1 MLHILYGRAG
11 TGKTAVLM
19 EQICAAAD
27 PRRGGQILLVP
38 EQYSHEAE
46 RELCRV
52 CGDGVSLYAEVLSF
66 TGLSRRVA
74 DELGGSRDPLLD
86 QGGRLLCM
94 ARALSQIASRL
105 KLFGGAANRAQ
116 MQQTLLD
123 TVDELKTACVT
134 PEALEAAAAQCGGY
148 LGEKLSDLSL
158 ILAAYDAVAA
168 NGHADPSDRLTR
180 LAGQIADSTVV
191 KGHIY
196 LDGFSD
202 FTRQELLV
210 LRALLVCGAEVTVC
224 LTLDTL
230 DGGSEIFGAERRTA
244 RTLLAMAQELDV
256 QREAIALPAQDVGK
270 AQPLRILEQQ
280 LFSYTSQIFED
291 PAPAISLFR
300 ADSAAAE
307 CELAAAHALTLVR
320 KTGCRWRDIAVAVR
334 GFDDYRSALERM
346 FAHYGVPL
354 YFAQRTDLMQKPLPA
369 LISTA
374 YDILTGGW
382 DGEDVIAYLRTGLAG
397 LTTPEI
403 DLLENYTLL
412 WSVRGTMWTRP
423 APWRQHPDG
432 YGEPYTDE
440 TNVRLAELDRLR
452 REVVRPLLALESAA
466 NEATTAAAQAMALAD
481 FLETLNLAARLD
493 TLAQQLRADN
503 RAALA
508 AEYEQIWDILVRSLE
523 QFAAILGDTEMDAEG
538 FSRLFLLMLSRY
550 DIGTIPVALDRV
562 TAGDFDRMRRRGIR
576 HLIVLGASD
585 DRIPRA
591 GEPTGIFSADERRA
605 LLELDLDLG
614 GGRDDDLWR
623 EYGLVNS
630 CISLPNETLT
640 VVSPAFDRSG
650 EPVRPSFLMAR
661 IAQLFGT
668 PTQAVDL
675 TALKLNAHAP
685 ALELAAHCLH
695 GGTDARAVAA
705 NAYFRE
711 ACPETLD
718 TLQKSATQLRGSL
731 SPESVQSLYGKKL
744 RLSASRADRFA
755 SCRYAYFLQYGLKA
769 KARQPATFSPP
780 EIGTF
785 FHYVLQHVAGDV
797 NAAGGFSTVT
807 DEALAGIT
815 DRYVQQY
822 IHETL
827 NDFQEK
833 TPRFIYLFQR
843 LTHSVQQVVTDMA
856 QELRASDFQPLDF
869 ELNFSDPNEIAP
881 VTLSDGET
889 TLTMSGVADRVDG
902 WLHDGRLYLRVIDYK
917 TGKKAFSL
925 SDVWYGMGLQMLLY
939 LFALERTGQ
948 ARYGH
953 EIVPAGVL
961 YVPARDV
968 LVSAPGD
975 LTDEEI
981 AQKRASAV
989 RRSGL
994 ILSDPDV
1001 LQAMEHGGTPRY
1013 LPVKFNRSGEATGDA
1028 LANAEQ
1034 LGALSRH
1041 IRETLLELAREL
1053 RQGSIT
1059 ADPYYRSQQD
1069 TACAYC
1075 DYLDICHFAAGTD
1088 GDHHRVIEKL
1098 PATKVWHMLEGGEEH
1113 A

>member
-11 TGKTAVLM
+11 TGKTAALM
-19 EQICAAAD
+19 EQLRAAAAA
-27 PRRGGQILLVP
+27 RQGGQILLVP

-66 TGLSRRVA
+66 TGLARHVA
-74 DELGGSRDPLLD
+74 DELGGSRAPLLD

-94 ARALSQIASRL
+94 ARALSQIAPRL

-116 MQQTLLD
+116 MQQTLLS

-134 PEALEAAAAQCGGY
+134 PETLETAAAQCGGY
-148 LGEKLSDLSL
+148 LGEKLSDLAL

-180 LAGQIADSTVV
+180 LSGQIAESAVSRSHV
-191 KGHIY
+191 Y

-210 LRALLVCGAEVTVC
+210 LRALLACGAEVTVC

-230 DGGSEIFGAERRTA
+230 DGGNEVFGAERRTA
-244 RTLLAMAQELDV
+244 RTLLAMAQELGV
-256 QREAIALPAQDVGK
+256 VHEAAALPARDVGK

-280 LFSYTSQIFED
+280 LFSYTSQTFDD

-307 CELAAAHALTLVR
+307 CELAAAHALELVR
-320 KTGCRWRDIAVAVR
+320 DTGCRWRDIAVAVR

-346 FAHYGVPL
+346 CAHYGVPL

-369 LISTA
+369 LIAAA
-374 YDILTGGW
+374 YDVITGGW
-382 DGEDVIAYLRTGLAG
+382 DGDDVIACLRTGLAG
-397 LTTPEI
+397 LTAAET
-403 DLLENYTLL
+403 DLLENYALL
-412 WSVRGTMWTRP
+412 WSVRGTMWTRTE
-423 APWRQHPDG
+423 PWRQHPDG

-440 TNVRLAELDRLR
+440 VNARLTEIDRLR
-452 REVVRPLLALESAA
+452 REAVHPLLALEATAS
-466 NEATTAAAQAMALAD
+466 EATTAAGQAMALAD
-481 FLETLNLAARLD
+481 FLEALQLAARLD
-493 TLAQQLRADN
+493 TLAQQLRADG

-562 TAGDFDRMRRRGIR
+562 TAGDFDRMRRRGVR

-591 GEPTGIFSADERRA
+591 GEPGGVFSADERRA

-614 GGRDDDLWR
+614 GGHDDDLWR
-623 EYGLVNS
+623 EYSLVGS
-630 CISLPNETLT
+630 CISLPSDTLT
-640 VVSPAFDRSG
+640 VVCPAFDHAG
-650 EPVRPSFLMAR
+650 EPVRASFLMTR
-661 IAQLFGT
+661 ITQLFGT
-668 PTQAVDL
+668 PVQGVDPA
-675 TALKLNAHAP
+675 ALKCSAPAP
-685 ALELAAHCLH
+685 ALELAARCLH
-695 GGTDARAVAA
+695 GAGDARAAAA

-711 ACPETLD
+711 TQPETLAY
-718 TLQKSATQLRGSL
+718 LQKSATLLRGSL
-731 SPESVQSLYGKKL
+731 SPESVNRLYGQKL

-769 KARQPATFSPP
+769 KARQPAAFSPP

-785 FHYVLQHVAGDV
+785 FHFILQHVADDV
-797 NAAGGFSTVT
+797 TAAGGFAAVT
-807 DEALAGIT
+807 DERLGAIT

-833 TPRFIYLFQR
+833 TQRFIYLFRR
-843 LTHSVQQVVTDMA
+843 LSRSVQQVVADMA

-869 ELNFSDPNEIAP
+869 ELDFSDPDAIAP
-881 VTLSDGET
+881 VKLSDGET

-902 WLHDGRLYLRVIDYK
+902 WLHDGKLYLRVIDYK

-975 LTDEEI
+975 LSDGEI
-981 AQKRASAV
+981 AQKRAAQV

-1001 LQAMEHGGTPRY
+1001 LNAMEHGDAKRY
-1013 LPVKFNRSGEATGDA
+1013 LPVRFNRSGEAAGDA
-1028 LANAEQ
+1028 LASAEQ

-1041 IRETLLELAREL
+1041 IQQTLLELAREL
-1053 RQGSIT
+1053 RGGSIT

-1069 TACAYC
+1069 TACTYC
-1075 DYLDICHFAAGTD
+1075 DYLDICHFAPGAD
-1088 GDHHRVIEKL
+1088 GDRHRVLEKL
-1098 PATKVWHMLEGGEEH
+1098 PATKVWHALEGGESH
-1113 A
+1113 G